1 MLLPV
6 DARLFTQV
14 LVNLI
19 DNAIRHSGKDTTVT
33 VSAKVNGSFL
43 VFKVSDNGIG
53 VPEERLDQ
61 IFDNFFTTAYENG
74 DKQRGVGLGLTICK
88 AIVEA
93 HGGRITAFNNDKGGA
108 TFQIDMPMEVRQNE

>member
-1 MLLPV
+1 M
-6 DARLFTQV
+6 TQ
-14 LVNLI
+14 
-19 DNAIRHSGKDTTVT
+19 
-33 VSAKVNGSFL
+33 
-43 VFKVSDNGIG
+43 
-53 VPEERLDQ
+53 ERREQ